1 MEQKEFQ
8 KLLLETVIC
17 SIACDGDIDD
27 REIVELHKMIDH
39 AQYFKGL
46 EVSDFLDEMIK
57 SVKSDGRTF
66 LENYFKQLEKTELS
80 PMQELLVLEV
90 VLRIIQADERLDDNE
105 IAFLKIV
112 RSNFEVHNEIIQ
124 QRFGNV
130 PYLTGSNNKQY
141 VSGVHHEDDVNI
153 LASKIEGVAE
163 YEKSFSGIFEKF
175 AEKKVELNIEKDGRD

>member
-27 REIVELHKMIDH
+27 REIAELHKMINH

-46 EVSDFLDEMIK
+46 EVNDFLDEMIK

-66 LENYFKQLEKTELS
+66 LGDYFKQLKETKLS

-112 RSNFEVHNEIIQ
+112 RSNFAVHNEIIH

-130 PYLTGSNNKQY
+130 PYLTGGSEEQYKLSKKQQEKLAGKIASVVEIKNSFDVFSNEFIDKENKL
-141 VSGVHHEDDVNI
+141 DID
-153 LASKIEGVAE
+153 
-163 YEKSFSGIFEKF
+163 
-175 AEKKVELNIEKDGRD
+175 

>member
-27 REIVELHKMIDH
+27 REIVELHKMVNH

-46 EVSDFLDEMIK
+46 EVSGFLDGMIQ
-57 SVKSDGRTF
+57 SVKSDGRLF
-66 LENYFKQLEKTELS
+66 LGDFFNQLKKAELS

-90 VLRIIQADERLDDNE
+90 ILRIIQADERIDNNE
-105 IAFLKIV
+105 VAFLKLV
-112 RSNFEVHNEIIQ
+112 RSNFNVHDEIIQ

-130 PYLTGSNNKQY
+130 PYLAGHSEEQY
-141 VSGVHHEDDVNI
+141 ISSVRHQEDVNV
-153 LASKIEGVAE
+153 LADKLVGVAGLE
-163 YEKSFSGIFEKF
+163 NSFEGLFDKF
-175 AEKKVELNIEKDGRD
+175 MGKTAELDIE